1 LSGGEGSNVLDW
13 EVWDDD
19 RPFIDLAPERR
30 AHRWAGRSVADH
42 IMDIQEIKTV
52 ILRQTLDNVYDNNEP
67 TIAAQQHMIHNREA
81 VIDKQRGGVIWTKGP
96 GAIEQIAPV
105 FTAKES
111 YDMLSYM
118 DDMAQKRIG
127 ASDKTMALDPD
138 SMQRQTEKATDAV
151 LSTAYT
157 KVEYIA
163 RNMSKGGMKKMGR
176 VLYNLTR
183 KYESSQEFE
192 SNGQWQEVRPGTW
205 PAKITCVVN
214 PGLGTGSRE
223 RDVGMLQMLLGMQMT
238 ALKAAGPAAPVS
250 LKLAIAIR
258 ETMVKIVEAANLQNP
273 EEFFPELTQ
282 DDIKVMQQAGQQE
295 GQNPLIEAEKVKAE
309 ATIGTAKIRAEMDM
323 KKETLE
329 GQLAISKVKDERER
343 WEAEMILKREQ
354 LEIDREKVRI
364 EAQKVGMDAGFKTRD
379 LDLKVAST
387 EGVGTAP
394 DGKPINVTSE
404 IVNIMTRL
412 TQQIA
417 EIEARKNAPKRVVRD
432 RDGFIEGVEYLQ

>member
-1 LSGGEGSNVLDW
+1 
-13 EVWDDD
+13 
-19 RPFIDLAPERR
+19 
-30 AHRWAGRSVADH
+30 
-42 IMDIQEIKTV
+42 
-52 ILRQTLDNVYDNNEP
+52 
-67 TIAAQQHMIHNREA
+67 
-81 VIDKQRGGVIWTKGP
+81 
-96 GAIEQIAPV
+96 
-105 FTAKES
+105 
-111 YDMLSYM
+111 
-118 DDMAQKRIG
+118 
-127 ASDKTMALDPD
+127 
-138 SMQRQTEKATDAV
+138 
-151 LSTAYT
+151 
-157 KVEYIA
+157 
-163 RNMSKGGMKKMGR
+163 
-176 VLYNLTR
+176 
-183 KYESSQEFE
+183 
-192 SNGQWQEVRPGTW
+192 
-205 PAKITCVVN
+205 
-214 PGLGTGSRE
+214 
-223 RDVGMLQMLLGMQMT
+223 MLQMLLGMQMT

-309 ATIGTAKIRAEMDM
+309 ATIGTAKIRADMEM